1 MKVDDRLLSVNGN
14 DVSELNHSEIVCMVK
29 NSGLSVTLTIEGP
42 LKTLTNKQDDDLT
55 SPPPPRPVEPRN
67 YKPSFSSYNR
77 TTDSALVEE
86 YRKQRQVLYQY
97 YFKSVY
103 YNLP

>member
-97 YFKSVY
+97 YFNSVY
-103 YNLP
+103 YNLS

>member
-1 MKVDDRLLSVNGN
+1 MLSVNGN

-42 LKTLTNKQDDDLT
+42 VKTLANKQDDDVT
-55 SPPPPRPVEPRN
+55 SPPPPRPAEPRN

-77 TTDSALVEE
+77 TTDSSLIDE
-86 YRKQRQVLYQY
+86 YRRQRQVLWQT
-97 YFKSVY
+97 FLSLNFGFTVLKF
-103 YNLP
+103 